1 MRETEVS
8 GCCVVWWVS
17 PLTAAGKGLANFSTY
32 SASAS
37 AWLSFPLKMICT
49 APWKQGEERVIRSC
63 RYKNKVMVYIYWG
76 KKTNPYLGPHDGDL
90 GGGPGVVHVASQV
103 LGAHHVVGSSVGLDV
118 HTVSVTVRG
127 LSTPPPTS

>member
-1 MRETEVS
+1 MLLPGVLLGLAAQDLQVSADALASAGWLNDVIHETWKWGRFGEKCHWRG
-8 GCCVVWWVS
+8 GCVRQKGAGLVWCGGS

-63 RYKNKVMVYIYWG
+63 C
-76 KKTNPYLGPHDGDL
+76 
-90 GGGPGVVHVASQV
+90 
-103 LGAHHVVGSSVGLDV
+103 
-118 HTVSVTVRG
+118 
-127 LSTPPPTS
+127 